1 MKKVLEGENNMRES
15 ILVTCGAGEN
25 GTSITKKVSKTK
37 CQKLFAG
44 GLGGDW

>member
-1 MKKVLEGENNMRES
+1 MGRILKRGFEMKKVLEGENNMRES

-37 CQKLFAG
+37 C
-44 GLGGDW
+44 